1 MLPGVICEITQELTK
16 RLRPMEC
23 VATEESLDLSELLGF
38 LCHGDYRPGTV
49 TVINEIRLTR
59 KKFRNL
65 QKDTV
70 LRVTPKLNIHGISM

>member
-1 MLPGVICEITQELTK
+1 
-16 RLRPMEC
+16 MEC

-70 LRVTPKLNIHGISM
+70 YV

>member
-16 RLRPMEC
+16 RLRPMER